1 MLHRYELQLWE
12 PDKGGWRVMLTANEP
27 ERLVRAAHTL
37 AWQSQKPVRV
47 VDPEGAVV
55 HGAVEDEDELAPRG

>member
-1 MLHRYELQLWE
+1 MA
-12 PDKGGWRVMLTANEP
+12 TANEP

-37 AWQSQKPVRV
+37 VWQSQRPVRV
-47 VDPEGAVV
+47 IDPEGAVV